1 MSALRLDVAV
11 QAKTPSLSRS
21 FAQKLIKDNKVLVNG
36 QIKNL
41 PSLKVND
48 KDKVI
53 VNYDKVVIPKI
64 DLPILYEDSDCLV
77 IAKLAGLLTHSK
89 GAFNPEP
96 TVATWLAQK
105 LQKNTEIIQREGI
118 VHRLDR
124 GTSGVM
130 ICAKNP
136 AALTWLQKEFST
148 RRTTK
153 IYYAIVEGVISP
165 PSAVI
170 DIPILRN
177 PKKPQMFMPDKN
189 GKKSL
194 TTYETA
200 KVFNKNN
207 LAYSLLRLTPKTGRT
222 HQIRVHLNYLKKPI
236 VGDNFYGGL
245 AAERLYLHAYSLDI
259 KLPGG
264 TKKTFISKIPLEFSS
279 PRPQQ

>member
-77 IAKLAGLLTHSK
+77 IAKPAGLLTHSK

-153 IYYAIVEGVISP
+153 IYYALVEGVISP

-177 PKKPQMFMPDKN
+177 PKKPQMFIPDNN

-207 LAYSLLRLTPKTGRT
+207 KAYSLLKLTPKTGRT